1 MIDFRY
7 HLVSIVAVFLALACP
22 LVKNPGWIWA
32 LTFVPGV
39 IVVLLPRRGL
49 RVVVTGFAVAVLGVL
64 AIARAQPTLLGYH
77 LKLDFAPAWAQLVK
91 SYYLMG
97 NWNLL
102 WYAVIVLI
110 VLGWRRLSQPPL
122 APLAVVVAA
131 GLLFLAIVFSF
142 TTAAAWIADL
152 TTANRASMHL
162 APLLV
167 FASVLLWHR
176 MTHDSS
182 GTAPAA
188 ASASVPAAT

>member
-1 MIDFRY
+1 VHRGRPDA
-7 HLVSIVAVFLALACP
+7 IVALFLALACP

-39 IVVLLPRRGL
+39 IVALLPRQGL
-49 RVVVTGFAVAVLGVL
+49 RVVMIGFAVAVLGVL
-64 AIARAQPTLLGYH
+64 AIARTQPTLLGYH

-102 WYAVIVLI
+102 WYAVIVLM

-167 FASVLLWHR
+167 FVSILLWHR
-176 MTHDSS
+176 MTHDFPE
-182 GTAPAA
+182 TAAGA
-188 ASASVPAAT
+188 HSASVPAAA